1 MSNCQ
6 QLAILLALAYL
17 GTLVVPWLFK
27 KWKKVLS
34 TVALL
39 SVALVYLPQA

>member
-1 MSNCQ
+1 MSECQ
-6 QLAILLALAYL
+6 QLAIWLACGYL

-27 KWKKVLS
+27 KWKKVVS